1 MTEQAIIAL
10 EHIVLEERQAGDSV
24 PSEAELVERLGV
36 SRLTVREAT
45 RALEA
50 RGLIEV
56 SKGRRPRVREP
67 NGSLVGDFF
76 RVAIVRDANALLE
89 LTEIRQALEVQ
100 AAELAAGR
108 ASRAQ
113 IASMQAAIDQMAA
126 GIDDE
131 ETFGTADVQ
140 FHESLAD
147 ATGNNLLSTL
157 IEQLA
162 GPLRVSRSY
171 SYRGRQSRGESF
183 DAVVAA
189 HQTVLNS
196 VADHDPDGA
205 ARAMRRHLRT
215 TQRDLKASLRERVP
229 APIEQQQP

>member
-50 RGLIEV
+50 RGLIEI
-56 SKGRRPRVREP
+56 SKGRRPRVRAP

-76 RVAIVRDANALLE
+76 RVAIVRDPNPVLE

-126 GIDDE
+126 GVDDE
-131 ETFGTADVQ
+131 ETFGAADVQ
-140 FHESLAD
+140 FHESIAD
-147 ATGNNLLSTL
+147 A
-157 IEQLA
+157 
-162 GPLRVSRSY
+162 
-171 SYRGRQSRGESF
+171 
-183 DAVVAA
+183 
-189 HQTVLNS
+189 
-196 VADHDPDGA
+196 
-205 ARAMRRHLRT
+205 
-215 TQRDLKASLRERVP
+215 
-229 APIEQQQP
+229 